1 MTGVQTCALPIYY
14 FGKVLLVEDLDD
26 SRFMLRRL
34 LELEGFD
41 VIEACDGAI
50 ALESLRKNSCD
61 IVLLDLRLPNIDGFQ
76 VTRALR
82 ATTQFQTI
90 PIIILSALDDEYT
103 RTEARAAGCNDYVTK
118 PIDLERLTALIK
130 KHISWGYASGH

>member
-1 MTGVQTCALPIYY
+1 MMNSAPLNY

-61 IVLLDLRLPNIDGFQ
+61 LVLLDLRLPNIDGFQ

>member
-1 MTGVQTCALPIYY
+1 MTSSFNY
-14 FGKVLLVEDLDD
+14 FGTVLLVEDLDD

-34 LELEGFD
+34 LELEGFA
-41 VIEACDGAI
+41 VIEASDGAV
-50 ALESLRKNSCD
+50 ALEVLRKHACD

-82 ATTQFQTI
+82 ATTQFQSI

-103 RTEARAAGCNDYVTK
+103 RTEARAAGCNDYLTK
-118 PIDLERLTALIK
+118 PIDLDKLTLLLK
-130 KHISWGYASGH
+130 KHISLGVSSGH

>member
-1 MTGVQTCALPIYY
+1 MMNSAPLNY

-103 RTEARAAGCNDYVTK
+103 RTEARAAGCNDYMTK

>member
-1 MTGVQTCALPIYY
+1 MMNSAPLNY

-50 ALESLRKNSCD
+50 ALESLRKNACD

>member
-1 MTGVQTCALPIYY
+1 MIPSSLSY
-14 FGKVLLVEDLDD
+14 FGTVLLVEDMND

-34 LELEGFD
+34 LEIEGFS
-41 VIEACDGAI
+41 VIEAEDGAL
-50 ALESLRKNSCD
+50 ALEALRKHPCD

-90 PIIILSALDDEYT
+90 PIIILSALDDEFT
-103 RTEARAAGCNDYVTK
+103 RTEARAAGCNEFLTK
-118 PIDLERLTALIK
+118 PIDLEKLTALLR
-130 KHISWGYASGH
+130 KHISLGFTSGH

>member
-1 MTGVQTCALPIYY
+1 MMNSAPLNY

-61 IVLLDLRLPNIDGFQ
+61 LVLLDLRLPNIDGFQ

-130 KHISWGYASGH
+130 KHISWSYASGH

>member
-1 MTGVQTCALPIYY
+1 MMNSAPLNY

-26 SRFMLRRL
+26 SRVMLRRL
-34 LELEGFD
+34 LEQEGFD

>member
-1 MTGVQTCALPIYY
+1 MRSSAMQY
-14 FGKVLLVEDLDD
+14 FGTVLIVEDLDD

-41 VIEACDGAI
+41 VIEARDGAV
-50 ALESLRKNSCD
+50 ALETLRKHTCD
-61 IVLLDLRLPNIDGFQ
+61 VVLLDLRLPNIDGFQ

-90 PIIILSALDDEYT
+90 PIIILSALDDEHH
-103 RTEARAAGCNDYVTK
+103 RTEARAAGCNDYLTK
-118 PIDLERLTALIK
+118 PIDLERLTMLLK
-130 KHISWGYASGH
+130 KHISLGLASGH

>member
-1 MTGVQTCALPIYY
+1 MMNSAPLNY

>member
-1 MTGVQTCALPIYY
+1 MRSFAMQY
-14 FGKVLLVEDLDD
+14 FGTVLIVEDLDD

-41 VIEACDGAI
+41 VIEARDGAV
-50 ALESLRKNSCD
+50 ALETLRKHACD
-61 IVLLDLRLPNIDGFQ
+61 VVLLDLRLPNIDGFQ

-90 PIIILSALDDEYT
+90 PIIILSALDDEHH
-103 RTEARAAGCNDYVTK
+103 RTEARAAGCNDYLTK
-118 PIDLERLTALIK
+118 PIDLERLTMLLK
-130 KHISWGYASGH
+130 KHISLGLASGH